1 MGNENLKFPYLA
13 RQINGGIAMNFGKA
27 IDSVYEKDSCFIDYL
42 NNFSIDNLSGNWVNG
57 KLVDRNG
64 WLDRLG
70 ILVGLPRPYATFSI
84 AQAFVFDKVPQVM
97 EGVKHGFSSDRT
109 VTIDGVT
116 YEYVPDSTD
125 PNKGNLT
132 LNGEVVCGKLD
143 DYYRAMET
151 KPISDVMYREYLKNA
166 CSVKKI
172 KSVAGIANVVE
183 IFIKSYRYVIQF
195 ITDNDILVR
204 VAGNF
209 QDYVDTLQTAF
220 DSMFTTAPKVRV
232 YADAYFEEEYLE
244 GQIEEDVEEYTGSN
258 LFTVSY
264 LYEGGKVIFI
274 IELDPS
280 LEQYKD
286 GVLEMLNEKYAQ
298 YDDIQFVVTIQE
310 ASFMF
315 DRARRSLDG
324 KLHGFSTDVP
334 IGDITR
340 DDGGFLKSTITI

>member
-27 IDSVYEKDSCFIDYL
+27 IDSVYEKDACFIDFL
-42 NNFSIDNLSGNWVNG
+42 NNFSIYNLSGNWVDG
-57 KLVDRNG
+57 VLVDRNG

-70 ILVGLPRPYATFSI
+70 VLVGLPRPYATFSI
-84 AQAFVFDKVPQVM
+84 TQAFVFDKVPQVM

-116 YEYVPDSTD
+116 YEYVPDSD
-125 PNKGNLT
+125 NPNKGNLV
-132 LNGEVVCGKLD
+132 LNEEVVCGKLD

-151 KPISDVMYREYLKNA
+151 KPISDVLYREYLKNA
-166 CSVKKI
+166 CFVKKI
-172 KSVAGIANVVE
+172 KSIAGIANVIE
-183 IFIKSYRYVIQF
+183 TFIESYRYAIEF
-195 ITDNDILVR
+195 ISDNDILVS
-204 VAGNF
+204 VAGSF

-220 DSMFTTAPKVRV
+220 NLIFTTAPRVRV
-232 YADAYFEEEYLE
+232 FADAYFEEKFLV
-244 GQIEEDVEEYTGSN
+244 GQITEDVEEYTGSN

-264 LYEGGKVIFI
+264 LYEDGYVIFI
-274 IELDPS
+274 IDLDPS

-286 GVLEMLNEKYAQ
+286 GVYEMLYEEYSQ
-298 YDDIQFVVTIQE
+298 YDDIQFKVIIQE

-324 KLHGFSTDVP
+324 QLHGFSTDIP

-340 DDGGFLKSTITI
+340 ADGGFLKSTINI

>member
-1 MGNENLKFPYLA
+1 MCNEDLKFPYLA

-27 IDSVYEKDSCFIDYL
+27 IDSVYEKDSCFIDFL
-42 NNFSIDNLSGNWVNG
+42 NDFNIDNLSGNWVDG
-57 KLVDRNG
+57 VLVDRNG

-70 ILVGLPRPYATFSI
+70 VLIGLPRPYTTFSI
-84 AQAFVFDKVPQVM
+84 TQAFVFDKVPQVM

-109 VTIDGVT
+109 VTIDSVT
-116 YEYVPDSTD
+116 YEYVPNSSD

-151 KPISDVMYREYLKNA
+151 KPISDELYREYLKNA
-166 CSVKKI
+166 CFVKKI
-172 KSVAGIANVVE
+172 KSVVGIANVIE
-183 IFIKSYRYVIQF
+183 TFIKSYRYAIQF
-195 ITDNDILVR
+195 VTDNDILVS

-220 DSMFTTAPKVRV
+220 NLMFTTAPKVRV
-232 YADAYFEEEYLE
+232 FADAYFEEKFLE
-244 GQIEEDVEEYTGSN
+244 GRIREEVEEYTGSN

-264 LYEGGKVIFI
+264 LYEGGQVIFI
-274 IELDPS
+274 IDLDPS

-286 GVLEMLNEKYAQ
+286 GVYEMLNEKYAQ
-298 YDDIQFVVTIQE
+298 YDDIQFKVIIQE

-324 KLHGFSTDVP
+324 QLHGFSTDIP

-340 DDGGFLKSTITI
+340 ADGGFLKSTINI